1 MMRYEHCFSMW
12 QRLFFTLSSFLV
24 ENKIGKTEQVRDEGR
39 KKPGLRRKRN
49 RQVEGEAR
57 GEGEPARGK
66 RL

>member
-1 MMRYEHCFSMW
+1 MW
-12 QRLFFTLSSFLV
+12 VDKPRGAEV
-24 ENKIGKTEQVRDEGR
+24 ENKIGKTEQVRDERR
-39 KKPGLRRKRN
+39 KKPGLRRKRK